1 MSRTARTANAVI
13 VAAWVRAGG
22 HKLHACGDKLWL
34 RVHGTAASWVWR
46 YRFAGQER
54 SMGLGSYAK
63 VTLAEA
69 RKRARAAQAMLDTG
83 ADPAPGRALAAPV
96 APSFTEAAAQYIASH
111 EAGWRNAVHR
121 QQWRSTL
128 ATYAQ
133 PIADKPVHA
142 ITVND
147 VLALL
152 LPIWTV
158 KPETAARVRGRIE
171 MVLSY
176 AKARG
181 WRTGENPAA
190 WRDNLKLLLP
200 AQAKVRA
207 VRHHAAL
214 DWRQA
219 PEFMRGLAVRDTG
232 MGSRALQFAILTAAR
247 AGEVRLATWDEID
260 LDARLW
266 TVPGARM
273 KAGKAHKVPLSD
285 PALAIL
291 APPVARKQGSLIFP
305 SPSSPETPLSNMTL
319 TAVLRRMGRGD
330 LTVHGF
336 RSTFRDWCAE
346 VTMHPT
352 EVAEMALAHAV
363 GDKVEAAY
371 RRGDLFEKRRRLMD
385 DWAAFVTSADTGVI
399 VPLPT
404 RAAS

>member
-1 MSRTARTANAVI
+1 MSRTARTANAAM
-13 VAAWVRAGG
+13 VAGWVRAGG

-34 RVHGTAASWVWR
+34 RVQGTAASWVWR

-54 SMGLGSYAK
+54 VIGLGSYAK
-63 VTLAEA
+63 VTLAEV
-69 RKRARAAQAMLDTG
+69 RKQARAAQAALDTG
-83 ADPAPGRALAAPV
+83 ADPAPRAPGEPA
-96 APSFTEAAAQYIASH
+96 APSFAEAAAQYIASH
-111 EAGWRNAVHR
+111 EAGWRSPVHR

-133 PIADKPVHA
+133 PIAGTEVHG
-142 ITVND
+142 ITTND
-147 VLALL
+147 VLAILA
-152 LPIWTV
+152 PIWTV
-158 KPETAARVRGRIE
+158 KPETAGRVRGRIE

-200 AQAKVRA
+200 PQGKVRG
-207 VRHHAAL
+207 VKHHAAL
-214 DWRQA
+214 PWQRM
-219 PEFMRGLAVRDTG
+219 PEFMRDLTARDMG

-247 AGEVRLATWDEID
+247 SGEVRLATWEEID

-266 TVPGARM
+266 TVPGTRM
-273 KAGKAHKVPLSD
+273 KAGRAHRVPLSA

-291 APPVARKQGSLIFP
+291 APLAAGKRGSLIFP
-305 SPSSPETPLSNMTL
+305 SPSGPDTPLSNMTL
-319 TAVLRRMGRGD
+319 TAVLRRLGRGD
-330 LTVHGF
+330 LTAHGF

-346 VTMHPT
+346 ATMHSS
-352 EVAEMALAHAV
+352 EAAELALAHAV

-385 DWAAFVTSADTGVI
+385 DWAAFVSGTDTGVV

-404 RAAS
+404 RGVA

>member
-1 MSRTARTANAVI
+1 MSRTARTANAVT
-13 VAAWVRAGG
+13 VAGWVRAGG

-34 RVHGTAASWVWR
+34 RVQGTSASWVWR

-54 SMGLGSYAK
+54 AMGLGSYGK

-69 RKRARAAQAMLDTG
+69 RKRARAAQATLDTG
-83 ADPAPGRALAAPV
+83 TDPAPGRAPADPAAR
-96 APSFTEAAAQYIASH
+96 SFAEAAAQYIASH

-133 PIADKPVHA
+133 PIAGTPVHA
-142 ITVND
+142 ISTND
-147 VLALL
+147 VLAILA
-152 LPIWTV
+152 PIWTV

-200 AQAKVRA
+200 PQGKVRA
-207 VRHHAAL
+207 VQHHAAL
-214 DWRQA
+214 PWA
-219 PEFMRGLAVRDTG
+219 ECPAFMRTLTARDMG
-232 MGSRALQFAILTAAR
+232 MGARALQFAILTAAR
-247 AGEVRLATWDEID
+247 SGEVRLATWDEID
-260 LDARLW
+260 LGAKLW
-266 TVPGARM
+266 TVPGTRM
-273 KAGKAHKVPLSD
+273 KAGKAHRVPLSE

-291 APPVARKQGSLIFP
+291 APLAAGKQGSLIFP
-305 SPSSPETPLSNMTL
+305 SPNDPEMPLSNMTL

-330 LTVHGF
+330 LTAHGF

-352 EVAEMALAHAV
+352 EVAEMALAHSV

-385 DWAAFVTSADTGVI
+385 DWAAFVSGTDSNVV

-404 RAAS
+404 RVAS